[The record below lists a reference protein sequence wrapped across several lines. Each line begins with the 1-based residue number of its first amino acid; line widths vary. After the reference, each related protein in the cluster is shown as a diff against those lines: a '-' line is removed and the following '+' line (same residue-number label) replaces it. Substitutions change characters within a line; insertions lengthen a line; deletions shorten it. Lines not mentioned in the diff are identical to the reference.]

1 MSTVDLYNLTEEQKE
16 TIRRNNR
23 KWKVNSSPPV
33 ITIFVRHS
41 ADCKYRGD
49 EFEKRCRCPK
59 HLRWSHERKQHRV
72 SARTR
77 SWGEAEIRKREIE
90 DQLSGR
96 TPEVKPEQNHRTLQT
111 CIDIF
116 LQDKKNQGIT
126 DKVLDK
132 YTRELARLREYC
144 EGERVFTVQGITREL
159 LTGFCATWPELYP
172 STTTRAKVRE
182 RVRSFLRYCYEA
194 QWIARIPPL
203 TKIKVEE
210 PPTLPLT
217 PAEYT
222 RLLDAVY
229 GAVTDPKQ
237 CERVH
242 ALLQLMR
249 YSGLA
254 IRDALT
260 LKRGDLQHDKAK
272 KLYRIVTARQ
282 KTGTHVSVP
291 IPPDV
296 AQELLTVLNGNPEYV
311 FWSGRGE
318 EESITK
324 NWAKYYIAPLFK
336 AAKIP
341 NEGHMM
347 SHRLRDTFAVDLLEK
362 GVPLEEVSKLLGH
375 ESIKTTERH
384 YAKWVKARQ
393 DRLDN
398 LVTGTWKNE
407 NPKGV

>member
-1 MSTVDLYNLTEEQKE
+1 MSNVDLFNLTEEQKA
-16 TIRRNNR
+16 TIRAGTR
-23 KWKVNSSPPV
+23 KWRTTPGPPV

-41 ADCKYRGD
+41 VDCKYAGD

-59 HLRWSHERKQHRV
+59 HLRWSHERKQHRM
-72 SARTR
+72 SAHTR
-77 SWGEAEIRKREIE
+77 SWATAEGKKREIE
-90 DQLSGR
+90 DQLAGR
-96 TPEVKPEQNHRTLQT
+96 TPEVKPEQNHRTLQAS
-111 CIDIF
+111 IDIF

-126 DKVLDK
+126 GKVVDK
-132 YTRELARLREYC
+132 YTRELARLRVYC

-194 QWIARIPPL
+194 QWIPRIPPL
-203 TKIKVEE
+203 TKIKIEE

-217 PAEYT
+217 AAEYT

-229 GAVTDPKQ
+229 GTVSDPKQ

-249 YSGLA
+249 WSGLA

-260 LKRGDLQHDKAK
+260 LKRGELQHDMAK
-272 KLYRIVTARQ
+272 NLYRIVTARQ

-311 FWSGRGE
+311 FWSGKGE

-324 NWAKYYIAPLFK
+324 NWAKYYIAPCFK
-336 AAKIP
+336 AAKITS
-341 NEGHMM
+341 EGHMM

-398 LVTGTWKNE
+398 LVVGTWAKKR
-407 NPKGV
+407 KG

>member
-1 MSTVDLYNLTEEQKE
+1 MDPFNLTDEEKAR
-16 TIRRNNR
+16 IRTNSR
-23 KWKVNSSPPV
+23 KWRVQPGQPV

-59 HLRWSHERKQHRV
+59 HVRWSQTRKQYRV

-77 SWGEAEIRKREIE
+77 TWAEAEDRKREIA
-90 DQLSGR
+90 DQLAGR
-96 TPEVKPEQNHRTLQT
+96 TPEVTPEEAQRGLQGA
-111 CIDIF
+111 IDVF
-116 LQDKKNQGIT
+116 LQDKKNQGVTGAVIG
-126 DKVLDK
+126 K
-132 YTRELARLREYC
+132 YTRELERLREYC
-144 EGERVFTVQGITREL
+144 EDNRVFTVQGITRQL

-172 STTTRAKVRE
+172 STYTRAKVRE

-194 QWIARIPPL
+194 QWIPRIPPL
-203 TKIKVEE
+203 AKIKIEE

-217 PAEYT
+217 ADEYT
-222 RLLDAVY
+222 RLLDAIY
-229 GAVTDPKQ
+229 GTIEDKDRQVQ
-237 CERVH
+237 VH
-242 ALLQLMR
+242 ALIQLMR

-260 LKRGDLQHDKAK
+260 LKRAELEHDKPK
-272 KLYRIVTARQ
+272 GLYRIVTARQ

-296 AQELLTVLNGNPEYV
+296 AQELLAVLNGNAEYV
-311 FWSGRGE
+311 FWSGKGE

-341 NEGHMM
+341 NRGHMM
-347 SHRLRDTFAVDLLEK
+347 SHRLRDTFAVDLLEQ

-384 YAKWVKARQ
+384 YSKWMRGRQ
-393 DRLDN
+393 DRLDS
-398 LVTGTWKNE
+398 LVTATWAK
-407 NPKGV
+407 KRKS